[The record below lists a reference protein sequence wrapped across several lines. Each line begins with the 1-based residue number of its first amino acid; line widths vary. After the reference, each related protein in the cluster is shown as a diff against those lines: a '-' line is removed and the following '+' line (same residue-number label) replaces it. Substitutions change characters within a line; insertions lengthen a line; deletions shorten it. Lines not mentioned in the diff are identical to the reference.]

1 VTSERILVVDDEE
14 AVVRTCVR
22 ILQRRGYE
30 TIGLTESDQ
39 AQGYLEQESFDLLL
53 TDIRMPGVDG
63 LELLAYAKAVD
74 PHLSVVL
81 FTGYGT
87 LDDAMRAMRLGAQGF
102 ILKPFDPEE
111 MVAVVQENSQRR
123 RLQRDSMRLQTLLPL
138 LEVSSTIQRSDGA
151 ISMIEQ
157 ALRIAQAETGAAR
170 LRLMFRPAQ
179 KSDSCQLVEV
189 GSQFESGPWLEES
202 VLHQVLET
210 GEPSWI
216 TADGTLRQDKV
227 VARQAVAIC
236 LPLSVKKKVVAV
248 LAAETAAEDSPLGHL
263 ALDILAVFGGQLAIA
278 IENVN
283 LFRRIETLRTFN
295 EDIIENMTNGVIA
308 LDLAGRI
315 TACNRTAAAL
325 LDCLPQA
332 VIGHPIDIIKT
343 QAGEL
348 VASFQEALR
357 HQAPVSYREATVYHK
372 DGRRNPVSISVSPLR
387 DGGRS
392 VAGVVGVVEDLTE
405 LKDLEA
411 ERRRL
416 DRLAALGEMSAVVAH
431 EIRNPIAAIA
441 AGVEYITR
449 QLGEDSP
456 HREGAQMIQGE
467 IERMNRILEDILFVA
482 RPLHL
487 DLHPHSLPEIID
499 TVIKRF
505 RAQIERHQ
513 AIIQS
518 SYGGELPLV
527 RVDKARLE
535 QALTNLLINAIQS
548 IPPGGR
554 INLQVK
560 SDGRKVYISVQDNGP
575 GIPAETLARIFE
587 PFFTTRA
594 QGTGLG
600 LAVTQRVIQEH
611 GGSLSA
617 ESVEGQSTTFLIDL
631 PVEGTPTREP

>member
-189 GSQFESGPWLEES
+189 GSQLEAGPWLEES